1 MEYWKILNLLDDT
14 MNQTS
19 KFRKRNWVEIN
30 DESKGNMIIVTLDLK
45 RPWQGQIYV
54 IIVMH
59 AYLLRE
65 L

>member
-1 MEYWKILNLLDDT
+1 M
-14 MNQTS
+14 MNQ
-19 KFRKRNWVEIN
+19 K
-30 DESKGNMIIVTLDLK
+30 ESMIIITLDLK

-59 AYLLRE
+59 TYLLRE